1 MANYKG
7 LDCIMGEITTMVSN
21 ARPPHD
27 QHIYRCKELKG
38 ERKMLG
44 RFASMRNDYLRENK
58 PVLYEQ
64 MIRDGKL
71 KTHLEETD
79 ADTRRTREQLIEQLL
94 KENPAPERKYQLE
107 WVRHMNSLKHA
118 AEEIV
123 IAELIC
129 M

>member
-1 MANYKG
+1 
-7 LDCIMGEITTMVSN
+7 
-21 ARPPHD
+21 
-27 QHIYRCKELKG
+27 
-38 ERKMLG
+38 MLG

-79 ADTRRTREQLIEQLL
+79 DEARQMREQLIEQML
-94 KENPAPERKYQLE
+94 KSNPAPERKHQLE
-107 WVRHMNSLKHA
+107 WARHMNSLKHA

-123 IAELIC
+123 IAELIYI
-129 M
+129 

>member
-1 MANYKG
+1 
-7 LDCIMGEITTMVSN
+7 
-21 ARPPHD
+21 
-27 QHIYRCKELKG
+27 
-38 ERKMLG
+38 MLG

-79 ADTRRTREQLIEQLL
+79 DEARQMREQLIEQML
-94 KENPAPERKYQLE
+94 KSNPAPERKHQLE

-123 IAELIC
+123 IAELIYI
-129 M
+129 

>member
-1 MANYKG
+1 
-7 LDCIMGEITTMVSN
+7 
-21 ARPPHD
+21 
-27 QHIYRCKELKG
+27 
-38 ERKMLG
+38 MLG

-71 KTHLEETD
+71 RTHLEEIN
-79 ADTRRTREQLIEQLL
+79 AEARRMCEQLIEQML
-94 KENPAPERKYQLE
+94 KSNPAPGRKHQLE

-123 IAELIC
+123 IAEMIYI
-129 M
+129 